1 MGQDN
6 GSGDHSR
13 RGHLVVIGGAES
25 KELDSPILTSVVDMA
40 GGRDARLVVIT
51 TASLSAKDRWKTYS
65 RVFRALG
72 AADVRFLHIDTRE
85 EANDPENANLVYSST
100 GVFLTGGDQNRISS
114 ILGGT
119 EVAKA
124 MHRAHKR
131 GLLISGTS
139 AGASAISEHMISE
152 GGAGLHPRKHMLH
165 LSPGLGWLRRV
176 VIDQHF
182 LQRQR
187 LGRLLSIVAQ
197 NPFILGIGI
206 DEDTAIVVCPNYDF
220 RIIGSG
226 VVTILDGREISNS
239 NVTTCSSNDLLAMM
253 NVRLHMLPAGNAYNI
268 EFRTPLPSAWRCTC
282 PEPQVPG
289 LSLEQGVDPSKA
301 SRRAKAV

>member
-1 MGQDN
+1 MSSQAP
-6 GSGDHSR
+6 SR
-13 RGHLVVIGGAES
+13 RGHLILIGGAES
-25 KELDSPILTSVVDMA
+25 KEIDSPILASVVDLA
-40 GGRDARLVVIT
+40 GGRNARIVVVP
-51 TASLSAKDRWKTYS
+51 TASLNAEAKGQTYS
-65 RVFRALG
+65 RLFRLLG
-72 AADVRFLHIDTRE
+72 AAEVNFLPIDSRE
-85 EANDPENANLVYSST
+85 EANDPEHANLIYAST

-131 GLLISGTS
+131 GLTIAGTS
-139 AGASAISEHMISE
+139 AGASAISEHMIAE
-152 GGAGLHPRKHMLH
+152 GGMGLHPRKHMLH
-165 LSPGLGWLRRV
+165 LAPGLGFLRRV

-197 NPFILGIGI
+197 NPFILGLGI
-206 DEDTAIVVCPNYDF
+206 DENTAIVVCRNYDF

-239 NVTTCSSNDLLAMM
+239 NVTTAESGDLLAMM
-253 NVRLHMLPAGNAYNI
+253 NVRLHMLPAGMAFNI
-268 EFRTPLPSAWRCTC
+268 ENRAPLSPDWHCSC
-282 PEPQVPG
+282 PEPDWDAIGP
-289 LSLEQGVDPSKA
+289 A
-301 SRRAKAV
+301 AAKTPVLADE